1 MYDYYILLLL
11 NSCLTIK
18 KAALLGAVI
27 INATE
32 AEGSGKK
39 SVISI
44 HVEQVYVDSRAI
56 NSPPG
61 QKNTCLGNVLRH

>member
-1 MYDYYILLLL
+1 MYDYHILLLLL

-32 AEGSGKK
+32 AGGSL
-39 SVISI
+39 I
-44 HVEQVYVDSRAI
+44 HIHAKMLEEQV
-56 NSPPG
+56 
-61 QKNTCLGNVLRH
+61 

>member
-32 AEGSGKK
+32 AGGSGKK

-44 HVEQVYVDSRAI
+44 HVEMSNKFR
-56 NSPPG
+56 
-61 QKNTCLGNVLRH
+61 